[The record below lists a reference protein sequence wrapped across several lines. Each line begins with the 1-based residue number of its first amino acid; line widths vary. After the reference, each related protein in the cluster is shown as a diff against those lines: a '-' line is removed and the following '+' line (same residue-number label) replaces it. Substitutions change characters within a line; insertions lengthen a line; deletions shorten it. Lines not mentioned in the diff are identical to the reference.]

1 MTEPRPAHPARAT
14 PPVPAAGAAPATA
27 KAEAPAPA
35 TPRHRRVTT
44 PLGTY
49 LLAAEAGSLTG
60 VWREE
65 QSHFPRPERLGPT
78 ADGDDAL
85 LAAAEAQLLAYL
97 AGART
102 SFDLPI
108 APRGTAF
115 QHAVWDRLQ
124 EIPRGATTTYG
135 RIARELGRP
144 RAAQAVGAAVGS
156 NPISIVV
163 PCHRVLAGNG
173 ALTGYAGGIETKQAL
188 LVLEGAVLA

>member
-1 MTEPRPAHPARAT
+1 MTDHRPTHAAPTTTPASARAAT
-14 PPVPAAGAAPATA
+14 PAP
-27 KAEAPAPA
+27 APAPA
-35 TPRHRRVTT
+35 TVEPRHRRVAT

-49 LLAAEAGSLTG
+49 LLAAEAESLTG

-65 QSHFPRPERLGPT
+65 QSHFPRPERLGP
-78 ADGDDAL
+78 AAAGDDAL
-85 LAAAEAQLLAYL
+85 LDAAETQLLAYL
-97 AGART
+97 AGERM

-108 APRGTAF
+108 SPRGTEF

-135 RIARELGRP
+135 TIAQEIGRP

-188 LVLEGAVLA
+188 LVLEGALLA